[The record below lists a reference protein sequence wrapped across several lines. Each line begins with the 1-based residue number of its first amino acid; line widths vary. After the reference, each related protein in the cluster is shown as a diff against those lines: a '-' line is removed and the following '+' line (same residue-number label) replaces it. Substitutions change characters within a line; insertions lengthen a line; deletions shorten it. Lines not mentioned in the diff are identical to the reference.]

1 MENYYLVDLKELQ
14 CYLNFQ
20 VKKIDE
26 EKIKGYILKIN
37 FFSRLDDITL
47 RTEQMGRHIALA
59 LQAFI
64 ELQSFIDE
72 TSEQELNLSNAPI
85 LFHLQHD
92 PEMLAYIQNC
102 ENDISNLNLSQVSTN
117 TSLLDS
123 APTYLVGCIIQKKYI
138 PAIIWYNTGF
148 LISKYIIILQ
158 IYTAVRKSGIGIQK
172 TQELC
177 RDHASE
183 TFHLLSDLPDG
194 DAKSALEKIVNH
206 LS

>member
-1 MENYYLVDLKELQ
+1 
-14 CYLNFQ
+14 
-20 VKKIDE
+20 
-26 EKIKGYILKIN
+26 
-37 FFSRLDDITL
+37 
-47 RTEQMGRHIALA
+47 MGRHIALA

-117 TSLLDS
+117 TSPLDN
-123 APTYLVGCIIQKKYI
+123 APNYLPCWVHYPKEIHTSNNTV
-138 PAIIWYNTGF
+138 PALVLTGF
-148 LISKYIIILQ
+148 LISNYIIILQ

>member
-1 MENYYLVDLKELQ
+1 MANGKLLSSGFKGIAMLSQ
-14 CYLNFQ
+14 FSG
-20 VKKIDE
+20 KKIDE

-37 FFSRLDDITL
+37 FFFPRLDDITL

-117 TSLLDS
+117 TSLLDN
-123 APTYLVGCIIQKKYI
+123 APNYLVGCIIQKKLI
-138 PAIIWYNTGF
+138 PAIISF
-148 LISKYIIILQ
+148 Q
-158 IYTAVRKSGIGIQK
+158 
-172 TQELC
+172 
-177 RDHASE
+177 H
-183 TFHLLSDLPDG
+183 
-194 DAKSALEKIVNH
+194 
-206 LS
+206 